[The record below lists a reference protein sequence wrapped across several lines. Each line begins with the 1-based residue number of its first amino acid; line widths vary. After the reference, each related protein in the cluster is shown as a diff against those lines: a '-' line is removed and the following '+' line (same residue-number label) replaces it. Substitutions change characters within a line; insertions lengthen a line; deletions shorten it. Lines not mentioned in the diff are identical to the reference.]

1 MELILGGAFQGKLT
15 YASEK
20 YGLSGEALCD
30 LVTGLPDA
38 GKKCVYHL
46 EAFTKKAAKKGLT
59 ALEALEL
66 LMPVSR
72 FCAVVSREIGNGIVP
87 MAAFEREW
95 RELHGAVLKELALRA
110 ERVTRIFCG
119 IPEVLK

>member
-1 MELILGGAFQGKLT
+1 
-15 YASEK
+15 
-20 YGLSGEALCD
+20 
-30 LVTGLPDA
+30 
-38 GKKCVYHL
+38 
-46 EAFTKKAAKKGLT
+46 
-59 ALEALEL
+59 
-66 LMPVSR
+66 
-72 FCAVVSREIGNGIVP
+72 